1 MLFMGSVVAPWRM
14 ARPRRV
20 ESYRWIAR
28 PVTDGCILERV
39 WIPAC
44 AGMTKAVEASS
55 EHNAG
60 TVGLDTISTD
70 GGCSPPH
77 SAGLRRDDGRCSA
90 PLSGFMRSRRT
101 VSAARSGSKRKRS
114 AGLCGSCIRPKRG
127 QSAIAQTNGACTGR
141 SHTGANSEVQV
152 RVRSLLAYCFRIYC
166 FFA

>member
-1 MLFMGSVVAPWRM
+1 MLFMGSAVAPWRM

-28 PVTDGCILERV
+28 PVDRRLYSGACLDPGLRRDDECGGGVTRTRRRGGRPGCHQDGR
-39 WIPAC
+39 
-44 AGMTKAVEASS
+44 
-55 EHNAG
+55 
-60 TVGLDTISTD
+60 
-70 GGCSPPH
+70 CSPPH
-77 SAGLRRDDGRCSA
+77 SAGPRRDDGRCSA